1 MKNLRKILENV
12 EYELVKGSLDIEIK
26 DIKNNSRSVEP
37 DDLFIAIVGT
47 TADSHTFIPDA
58 IQNGATVVVI
68 EKEVEITENI
78 TVIKVASS
86 RKALAYMSA
95 AYFDYPA
102 KELTTIGI
110 TGTAGK
116 TSTSYMLKAMLERQ
130 GKKVGLIG
138 TICALIGDKKIELH
152 NTTPESYDV
161 QKMFRQMIDAGCQY
175 ALMEVS
181 SQGLKMHR
189 VDGFTF
195 DYGVFTNISP
205 EHIGPN
211 EHESFEEYL
220 YCKSLLFQKC
230 RIGIINTD
238 SNRWQDVVKNHTCE
252 IITYG
257 ASEQKT
263 DIKASNIEFIMEND
277 FLGMGFTVSGKLEG
291 NVKVSIPGR
300 FSVYNSLCA
309 MTIANE
315 LGVSLEHMKEA
326 LENVKVTGRMEL
338 ASSNENYKLIID
350 YAHNEDE
357 MNNLMDTISE
367 YQPERLVC
375 IFGGGGNRAKAR
387 RYDMGEVA
395 GKWADLI
402 ILTEDNP
409 RWEELDSINQDII
422 EGIRRSQGKYIIVN
436 NRKEAIKYAMQNAE
450 KGDMIL
456 LIGKGH
462 ENYQEIRGVR
472 YPWDERKAVKE
483 AEQELENTAK

>member
-1 MKNLRKILENV
+1 MKKLSEILENV
-12 EYELVKGSLDIEIK
+12 DYELIKGSIDTEIK
-26 DIKNNSRSVEP
+26 DIKNNSKNVE
-37 DDLFIAIVGT
+37 DGDLFIAIVGT
-47 TADSHTFIPDA
+47 TADSHAFIPSA
-58 IQNGATVVVI
+58 IENGAKVIVVEKDVEIKEDVTVV
-68 EKEVEITENI
+68 
-78 TVIKVASS
+78 KVASS
-86 RKALAYMSA
+86 RKALAYLSA
-95 AYFDYPA
+95 AYFDHPA
-102 KELTTIGI
+102 RELITVGI

-116 TSTSYMLKAMLERQ
+116 TSTSYMVKSMLEKT

-138 TICALIGDKKIELH
+138 TICALIGEKRIELH

-161 QKMFRQMIDAGCQY
+161 QKMFRQMVDAGCSHVV
-175 ALMEVS
+175 MEVS
-181 SQGLKMHR
+181 SQGLKMNR
-189 VDGFTF
+189 VAGFTF

-230 RIGIINTD
+230 KIGIINSD
-238 SNRWQDVVKNHTCE
+238 SNRWQDVIKNHTCE
-252 IITYG
+252 ILTYG
-257 ASEQKT
+257 VNDKT
-263 DIKASNIEFIMEND
+263 AQVKASNIEFIMEDN
-277 FLGMGFTVSGKLEG
+277 FLGMGFSVSGKLEG
-291 NVKVSIPGR
+291 NLKVSIPGR

-315 LGVSLEHMKEA
+315 LGVSLEDMKAA
-326 LENVKVTGRMEL
+326 LENIKVTGRMEL
-338 ASSNENYKLIID
+338 VSGNENYKFIVD

-367 YQPERLVC
+367 YKPKRLVC

-409 RWEELDSINQDII
+409 RWEELSSINNDII
-422 EGIRRSQGKYIIVN
+422 VGINKSGGKYIVIDD
-436 NRKEAIKYAMQNAE
+436 RKEAIKYAMQNAQ
-450 KGDMIL
+450 KGDIIL

-483 AEQELENTAK
+483 AEEELENAAK